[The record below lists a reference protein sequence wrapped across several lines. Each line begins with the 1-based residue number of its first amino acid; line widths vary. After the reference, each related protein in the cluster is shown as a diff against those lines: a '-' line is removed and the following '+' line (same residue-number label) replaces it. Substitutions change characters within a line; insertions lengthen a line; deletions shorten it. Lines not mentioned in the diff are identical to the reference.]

1 MLKVLNTL
9 LYKLRDVGQL
19 SQNLGISRSL
29 QELVQVLIDGL
40 NRVLVAIVN
49 LEYLKFLIESSLLFL
64 VLFQKVGFKL
74 LSFLFELFDDF

>member
-19 SQNLGISRSL
+19 CQNLGIGRSL

-40 NRVLVAIVN
+40 NRVLVTIVN
-49 LEYLKFLIESSLLFL
+49 LEYLKLLIESSLLLL